1 MYTTKVPTSAVLQH
15 SHWHIDLYCCN
26 IIHQI
31 LFVTWTKKYKQ
42 IWLLIIQLLNIQL
55 IKTID
60 SFNGSNTVG
69 PKSFI

>member
-1 MYTTKVPTSAVLQH
+1 MYTTKVPTYAVLQH

-42 IWLLIIQLLNIQL
+42 IWLLVNNSITQHLAIEIQL

-60 SFNGSNTVG
+60 
-69 PKSFI
+69 